1 MELKRMKNIL
11 AYNRNFGT
19 WFVNDVLRAI
29 KRYGLI
35 EQDDSIAVAVSGGKD
50 STVLLSIM
58 AYLSRYSSLK
68 FTVTAAH
75 VKTADYDTRILRD
88 LCDELSIPYRE
99 TTLKRPPDGR
109 VRNHCYVCAR
119 LKRGALHE
127 LLSIHGI
134 KKIALG
140 HHATDVAETFLMNIT
155 EHKKLGSFCPRV
167 EADKTGLTLIRPLVY
182 LDEATIIRIHRHF
195 GLPLLPYA
203 CPYAEKN
210 KRSIFKHRLK
220 AMESVFEVK
229 DLSRRIV
236 ASLENVDSSN
246 SWKAVQMI
254 AD

>member
-1 MELKRMKNIL
+1 MKNIL
-11 AYNRNFGT
+11 TYNRNFGT
-19 WFVNDVLRAI
+19 WFANDVLRAI

-35 EQDDSIAVAVSGGKD
+35 ERDESIAVAVSGGKD
-50 STVLLSIM
+50 STVLLYIM
-58 AYLSRYSSLK
+58 AYLRRYSSLK

-99 TTLKRPPDGR
+99 TTFKRPSDGR
-109 VRNHCYVCAR
+109 VKNHCYVCAR

-127 LLSIHGI
+127 LLSAQGI

-182 LDEATIIRIHRHF
+182 LDEATITRIHRHL
-195 GLPLLPYA
+195 GLPLLSYE
-203 CPYAEKN
+203 CPYADGNLRACYKERLETMEK
-210 KRSIFKHRLK
+210 LLG
-220 AMESVFEVK
+220 VK
-229 DLSRRIV
+229 DLSKRIV

-246 SWKAVQMI
+246 SWKAVRKI
-254 AD
+254 VD